1 MATKRKAT
9 KRKATP
15 RTLTAVILAA
25 GAGKRLK
32 SATPKVLHPIC
43 GKPALWYVLQ
53 SAAAARPVKIVVVVG
68 HGEDAVRAA
77 VSSWGIKPT
86 PIFVEQTQQLGTGHA
101 VLVAEKAVGAS
112 DDVLVLGGD
121 YDPVGLED
129 VRKLIATHR
138 RSRSAATIASTV
150 LDDPGGYGRVVRDG
164 SRLVEIIEQADASR
178 EVRAIREVS
187 IVLMAFRRDLLFASL
202 PLLDRENRQR
212 EYYLNRVIPIL
223 LEKGEKVTVVPCDT
237 GGAMGLNS
245 RRGLAAV
252 TRVVRDR
259 INAGHMGAGVTL
271 VDPNTTYIDV
281 GVRIGRDTVVHP
293 NTFVEGASSIGN
305 GCVIGPSARLVD
317 TTVSD
322 GSEVAFSVSD
332 GAKIGRRVTVGP
344 FARLRPG
351 TVLDEGSAV
360 GNFVEVKAS
369 RIGRGSKAKH
379 LSYVGDAQ
387 IGRDVNVGAA
397 TVFVNY
403 DGFDKHTTVIEDE
416 ASIGSDT
423 MLVAPV
429 RVGKGA
435 STGAGSVIT
444 KDVPAGSLA
453 IERSEQR
460 IVRGYR
466 RRKQAERSE
475 RDRGKGA

>member
-1 MATKRKAT
+1 VTQKKAI
-9 KRKATP
+9 P
-15 RTLTAVILAA
+15 RTLTAVVLAA

-43 GKPALWYVLQ
+43 GRPALWYVLRN
-53 SAAAARPVKIVVVVG
+53 AAAVRPTKIVVVVG
-68 HGEDAVRAA
+68 HGADAVRAA
-77 VSSWGIKPT
+77 ASSWGIKPA
-86 PIFVEQTQQLGTGHA
+86 PVFVEQAHQLGTGHA
-101 VLVAEKAVGAS
+101 VLAAEKAVGS
-112 DDVLVLGGD
+112 SHDVLVIGGD
-121 YDPVGLED
+121 YDPVSIED
-129 VRKLIATHR
+129 VRKLVATHR
-138 RSRSAATIASTV
+138 RTRSSATIASTE
-150 LDDPGGYGRVVRDG
+150 LDDPAGYGRVVRNG
-164 SRLVEIIEQADASR
+164 SKLIEVVEQADTWP
-178 EVRAIREVS
+178 EIRPIHEVS

-223 LEKGEKVTVVPCDT
+223 LDKGEKVTVVSCDT

-245 RRGLAAV
+245 RGGLAAV

-259 INAGHMGAGVTL
+259 INAAHMATGVTL
-271 VDPNTTYIDV
+271 VDPSTTYIDV
-281 GVRIGRDTVVHP
+281 GIPIGPDTVVHP
-293 NTFVEGASSIGN
+293 NTFIEGQSRIGT
-305 GCVIGPSARLVD
+305 GCEIGPSTRLVD
-317 TTVSD
+317 TSVGD
-322 GSEVAFSVSD
+322 GSEVTFSVTD

-379 LSYVGDAQ
+379 LSYVGDAR
-387 IGRDVNVGAA
+387 IGKDVNVGAA

-403 DGFDKHTTVIEDE
+403 DGYDKHTTVVADE

-435 STGAGSVIT
+435 ATGAGSVIT

-453 IERSEQR
+453 VERSEQR

-466 RRKQAERSE
+466 RRKQAERRE
-475 RDRGKGA
+475 RTRGKGA